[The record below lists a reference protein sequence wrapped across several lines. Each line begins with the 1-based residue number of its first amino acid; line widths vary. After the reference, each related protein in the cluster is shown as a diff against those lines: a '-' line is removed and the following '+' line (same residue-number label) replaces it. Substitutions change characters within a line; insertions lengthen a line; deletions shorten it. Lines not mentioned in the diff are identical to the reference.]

1 MGDSQVF
8 SRSSL
13 HSFSRTEAIP
23 APILGKHYAVSGR
36 NARKKL
42 TVCYIKWPVCANPR
56 RNLGQ
61 LLKNAHRTG
70 DPHQVTTLRAAGASW
85 RVISERLGIGVGTA
99 CRALQSPSKNLQE

>member
-1 MGDSQVF
+1 MGDSQVL

-42 TVCYIKWPVCANPR
+42 TVCYIKWPVCSNPR

-61 LLKNAHRTG
+61 LLKNVRTLSG
-70 DPHQVTTLRAAGASW
+70 PPRQARQD
-85 RVISERLGIGVGTA
+85 
-99 CRALQSPSKNLQE
+99 